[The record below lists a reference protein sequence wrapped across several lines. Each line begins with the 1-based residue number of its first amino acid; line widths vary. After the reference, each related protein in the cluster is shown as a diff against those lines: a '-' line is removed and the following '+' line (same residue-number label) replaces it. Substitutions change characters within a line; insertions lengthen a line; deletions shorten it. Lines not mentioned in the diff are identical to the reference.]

1 MDTNINVLD
10 ELNKGCCMGVDAID
24 IIIKKVD
31 EFKFKELLENQK
43 NGYEELCNKIDE
55 LYREY
60 SNDNI
65 HETNMM
71 EKAMTWYGIQK
82 DTFLDDSTSK
92 LADLLINGTN
102 MGIIEGR
109 KLLNNK
115 IMDKISRKIFRKIKR
130 IRIKKDKYF
139 YVKYLSFILY
149 NISIIY
155 YVFYYF
161 FFIFLKFKLT
171 FKYV

>member
-82 DTFLDDSTSK
+82 DTILDDSTSK

-115 IMDKISRKIFRKIKR
+115 IMNKKVKKICEEYIKFQER
-130 IRIKKDKYF
+130 YLEKLKD
-139 YVKYLSFILY
+139 FI
-149 NISIIY
+149 
-155 YVFYYF
+155 
-161 FFIFLKFKLT
+161 
-171 FKYV
+171 